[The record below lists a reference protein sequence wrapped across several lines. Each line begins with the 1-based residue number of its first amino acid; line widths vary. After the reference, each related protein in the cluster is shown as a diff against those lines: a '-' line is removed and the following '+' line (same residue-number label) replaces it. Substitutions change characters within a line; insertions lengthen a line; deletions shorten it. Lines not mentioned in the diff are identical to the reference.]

1 MTSVQVYVTAQKLG
15 TNVNLLIVE
24 ETSPVKARLGVKLG
38 EAIELIVA
46 VAMQGSMKV
55 IKPVCS
61 AVSAVMLDV

>member
-24 ETSPVKARLGVKLG
+24 ETSPVKARLGEKLG

-55 IKPVCS
+55 I
-61 AVSAVMLDV
+61 